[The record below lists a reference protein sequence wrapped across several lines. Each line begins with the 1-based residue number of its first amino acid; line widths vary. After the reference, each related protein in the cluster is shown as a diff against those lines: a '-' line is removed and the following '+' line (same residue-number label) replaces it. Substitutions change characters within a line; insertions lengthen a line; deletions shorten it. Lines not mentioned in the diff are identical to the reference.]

1 MRPTARVRVIRFRQ
15 RRNIPVKLLSLK
27 GFGGDPPLAQCAIT
41 GTVHVVP
48 MPTADATL
56 LPPAFSSSDPLE
68 ERGSARRLDDV
79 GVQAVLGAMI
89 EQKRRAS
96 QPSFAAIDLPPASEG
111 DGGGDAADSEAP
123 PSGEPRRVP
132 TRSEVFL
139 KAR

>member
-1 MRPTARVRVIRFRQ
+1 
-15 RRNIPVKLLSLK
+15 
-27 GFGGDPPLAQCAIT
+27 
-41 GTVHVVP
+41 

-56 LPPAFSSSDPLE
+56 LPPAFLSSDPVE

-79 GVQAVLGAMI
+79 GVEAVLGAMI

-96 QPSFAAIDLPPASEG
+96 QPSFAAIDLPPASDRE
-111 DGGGDAADSEAP
+111 DRSETDSPESSDSEA
-123 PSGEPRRVP
+123 RRSP